1 MKKKNPCNTLQKSV
15 DNAFQ
20 KGGIRV
26 AVALISNIS
35 IYKALIVQN
44 PRPVVIGGC
53 AIDATEYYISTVK
66 CRINKMHE
74 PCVHLKA
81 SKREDGRVTLH
92 HLIFDLSQSNAS
104 YAIYTAAPLD
114 RNYYGRPLTLRHIKF
129 ICRKENEGSM
139 CALKSIVHSALS
151 PLYMSNVKFY
161 NLNVSS
167 LVYLGYADSNFV
179 DWKSGKAYS
188 LECNGNSEISLPLVA
203 THTTMENITGKHL
216 EWPEEEVPVVL
227 NVQKYNNLRLP
238 GLPGRNLTE
247 AIYGVLQEKSTL
259 IRR

>member
-1 MKKKNPCNTLQKSV
+1 
-15 DNAFQ
+15 
-20 KGGIRV
+20 
-26 AVALISNIS
+26 
-35 IYKALIVQN
+35 
-44 PRPVVIGGC
+44 
-53 AIDATEYYISTVK
+53 
-66 CRINKMHE
+66 
-74 PCVHLKA
+74 
-81 SKREDGRVTLH
+81 
-92 HLIFDLSQSNAS
+92 
-104 YAIYTAAPLD
+104 
-114 RNYYGRPLTLRHIKF
+114 
-129 ICRKENEGSM
+129 M

-259 IRR
+259 IRRVSPLATSYVSEGCVRFNHQQCTSN